1 MDLRT
6 QLERAVRHAV
16 SSLLETMIPLEF
28 QQTAMEHAVTVS
40 GQHLLGM
47 IQVNGRLS
55 GSIAVSV
62 PTHLAMAM
70 TAAML
75 EEEIEELNDDV
86 YETVAEMINMIAG
99 GIKSQLSQQE
109 ELFLL
114 GLPQVLELSGSGGVV
129 QDANRIAVPIDT
141 EKGRLMVLSTLYES
155 AGSDESAS

>member
-6 QLERAVRHAV
+6 QLEQAVRHAV
-16 SSLLETMIPLEF
+16 SSLLETMIPIDF
-28 QQTAMEHAVTVS
+28 QQTDLAQAATVT

-47 IQVNGRLS
+47 IQVNGRFN

-62 PTHLAMAM
+62 PTDLAMAM

-75 EEEIEELNDDV
+75 EEEIDELNDDV

-99 GIKSQLSQQE
+99 GIKSHLSQQE
-109 ELFLL
+109 EIFLL

-155 AGSDESAS
+155 PGRDESAS